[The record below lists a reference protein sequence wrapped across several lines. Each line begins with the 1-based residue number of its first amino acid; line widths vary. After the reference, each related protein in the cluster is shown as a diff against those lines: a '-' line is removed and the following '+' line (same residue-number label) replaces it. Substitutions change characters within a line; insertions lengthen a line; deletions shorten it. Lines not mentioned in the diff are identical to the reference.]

1 MKQASYFVSLSAATS
16 CIVAVLTVLA
26 LRASLPFAPS
36 KVPPPLPQESPIRET
51 VQTTVREE
59 SKIIKTIKEAE
70 PAVVSVIVS
79 KDLPVLEQYFEE
91 GFPLDPFGG
100 FFGDDFLSPFSFRI
114 PRYREKGTERQEV
127 GGGTA
132 FFVRADGLLMTN
144 KHVVSDEDA
153 EYLALLNDGR
163 KLSAKVAARHPSNDI
178 ALLQVEGENFPALT
192 IADDEV
198 KLGQTVIAIGNA
210 LGEFRNTVSVGVVSG
225 LKRTISA
232 GSALG
237 GPVEHLESIIQTDAA
252 INQGNSGGPLLN
264 TRGLVVGMS
273 TAIAA
278 GAQNI
283 AFAIPA
289 SELKRALESFG
300 QHGRFI
306 QAFIGVRYVPVTKEL
321 QEKNQLKYDYG
332 ALVLRG
338 EEPTDLAVVP
348 GSPANKAGI
357 EENDIILEVD
367 GQRVT
372 LESSLV
378 SLIRRKSP
386 GDTITLK
393 ILHKEEEKEVK
404 VVLEEMK

>member
-1 MKQASYFVSLSAATS
+1 MSTIAA
-16 CIVAVLTVLA
+16 
-26 LRASLPFAPS
+26 
-36 KVPPPLPQESPIRET
+36 
-51 VQTTVREE
+51 
-59 SKIIKTIKEAE
+59 AE

-91 GFPLDPFGG
+91 GLPFDHFGD
-100 FFGDDFLSPFSFRI
+100 FFGEDFFSPFRFRM
-114 PRYREKGTERQEV
+114 PRYREKGTEKREV

-132 FFVRADGLLMTN
+132 FFVRSDGLLMTN

-163 KLSAKVAARHPSNDI
+163 KLPAKVVARHPSNDI
-178 ALLQVEGENFPALT
+178 ALLKVEGENFPALST
-192 IADDEV
+192 ADEEV
-198 KLGQTVIAIGNA
+198 KLGQIVIAIGNA

-225 LKRTISA
+225 LKRTITA

-237 GPVEHLESIIQTDAA
+237 GAVEQLESIIQTDAA

-264 TRGLVVGMS
+264 SRGLVVGMN

-283 AFAIPA
+283 GFALPA
-289 SELKRALESFG
+289 PELKRALQSYA

-338 EEPTDLAVVP
+338 EEPTDLAIVP
-348 GSPANKAGI
+348 GSPADKAGI
-357 EENDIILEVD
+357 EENDIVLEVD
-367 GQRVT
+367 GQKVT
-372 LESSLV
+372 LETSLA

-393 ILHKEEEKEVK
+393 ILHKGEEKEVK